1 VEYIII
7 IIINKQGESTS
18 ILFASSLSIS
28 QKYSVSPSVI
38 LNEFYPLMD
47 DDTIS
52 WKTVSKRVLSFNI
65 DTYIYKYI
73 SRNPIYSDR
82 KLKHLTKMDRYRSR
96 IYPIYIIW
104 YIYYIIYIHTYNIV
118 MYRFRSSP
126 THLQLGSS
134 KRFTTLRLY
143 IFTIT
148 SIINMNNTHLI
159 PKTANSIPTVA

>member
-1 VEYIII
+1 
-7 IIINKQGESTS
+7 
-18 ILFASSLSIS
+18 LFASSLSIS
-28 QKYSVSPSVI
+28 QKYSVSLSVI

-47 DDTIS
+47 NDTIS

-104 YIYYIIYIHTYNIV
+104 YIYYISIHIIY

-148 SIINMNNTHLI
+148 SIINMNNTHLN